1 MFNAIF
7 MIFPYERS
15 VGRGMPFTE
24 NFQAN
29 RALLSH
35 YYCSND
41 SAVTSDNNLCG
52 SNKASPGRYRGR
64 DNHLSFIEGAP

>member
-1 MFNAIF
+1 
-7 MIFPYERS
+7 
-15 VGRGMPFTE
+15 MPFMG
-24 NFQAN
+24 NVQAN